1 MIMHKHITIT
11 GKILIID
18 DQKDHL
24 DLLVL
29 ICNQLMPRLTVL
41 TAKSGKQGIEFAL
54 KELPDV
60 IMLDTRMPDMNGYNV
75 CQWLRVHE
83 NTKQIPIIMFTGVK
97 ADSHSRAKALEGGAD
112 AFLYKPIDHVE
123 MVAQV
128 YAMLRMKKA
137 EDQLRKNK
145 ETLKEK
151 DLLLKEIHHRV
162 KNNMAMVSSL
172 LNIQSSYIS
181 DKKARTA
188 LAECRTRISSIAML
202 HEKLYS
208 SSDLVNIDFHD
219 YIHDLANSLIIS
231 YSIPRDRIELI
242 IDINDIYLGADAA
255 IPLGLIITELVTNSL
270 KYGIKN
276 DKKLF
281 ITIHMKLED
290 NHFHLTVGDSGPG
303 IDENLDWRN
312 TETLG
317 IRLVTLLTEQLAGII
332 KLDRNSGTTFHITFS
347 NEKKN
352 KKLN

>member
-1 MIMHKHITIT
+1 MEKRITLT
-11 GKILIID
+11 GKILIII
-18 DQKDHL
+18 DQEDLL
-24 DLLVL
+24 DLLVQ
-29 ICNQLMPRLTVL
+29 ICNQLMPQLTVL
-41 TAKSGKQGIEFAL
+41 TAQSGKQGIESAH
-54 KELPDV
+54 KERPDV
-60 IMLDTRMPDMNGYNV
+60 ILLDTRMPDMNGYNA

-83 NTKQIPIIMFTGVK
+83 DTKHIPIIMFTGIKV
-97 ADSHSRAKALEGGAD
+97 DSYGRAKAWESGAD
-112 AFLYKPIDHVE
+112 AFLSKPIDHVE

-128 YAMLRMKKA
+128 NAMLRMKKA
-137 EDQLRKNK
+137 EDQLRKDK

-172 LNIQSSYIS
+172 LNVQSSYIK

-188 LAECRTRISSIAML
+188 LAESRTCINSIAML
-202 HEKLYS
+202 HEKLYR

-231 YSIPRDRIELI
+231 YSIPRDKIELI

-276 DKKLF
+276 DEKLT
-281 ITIHMKLED
+281 ITIRMKLED

-303 IDENLDWRN
+303 IDENLDWEN

-317 IRLVTLLTEQLAGII
+317 IRLVTLLTEQLTGKIH
-332 KLDRNSGTTFHITFS
+332 LDRQNGTTFHITFS
-347 NEKKN
+347 NEGKNKN